1 MCFNLLGGRFPP
13 SEYKF
18 NMENLIIFAEATAAS
33 GDGPVQQIV
42 KTFGVNWT
50 LFISQCIAFLVVA
63 LALKKFAYGPVL
75 KVLEDRKQRIAEGIE
90 NADKIK
96 TELEATQ
103 AQKDAILKEAGEKR
117 QEIIDAA
124 KATAAKLEKEEAE
137 KALRKAE
144 DIIAKAQEATESSRQ
159 EMMTE
164 LKSEIGKLVVE
175 TTMKV
180 SGKVLTDEDQQ
191 RLIDETN
198 KELAA

>member
-1 MCFNLLGGRFPP
+1 
-13 SEYKF
+13 
-18 NMENLIIFAEATAAS
+18 MENLIILAAAK
-33 GDGPVQQIV
+33 GEGLPQQ
-42 KTFGVNWT
+42 FGVTWE
-50 LFISQCIAFLVVA
+50 LLLSQCIAFLVLA

-75 KVLEDRKQRIAEGIE
+75 KVLEERKQRIAEGIE

-96 TELEATQ
+96 AELEDTQ

-124 KATAAKLEKEEAE
+124 KAAAAKLEREEAE
-137 KALRKAE
+137 KALKKAE
-144 DIIAKAQEATESSRQ
+144 DIIAKAQEATEASRQ

-164 LKSEIGKLVVE
+164 LKAEIGRLVVD
-175 TTMKV
+175 TTIKV
-180 SGKVLTDEDQQ
+180 SGKVLSEDDQQ

>member
-1 MCFNLLGGRFPP
+1 M
-13 SEYKF
+13 
-18 NMENLIIFAEATAAS
+18 AE
-33 GDGPVQQIV
+33 Q
-42 KTFGVNWT
+42 FGVNWQ

-75 KVLEDRKQRIAEGIE
+75 KVLEERKQRIAEGIE

-96 TELEATQ
+96 AELEDTQ

-124 KATAAKLEKEEAE
+124 KSAAAKLEREEAE
-137 KALRKAE
+137 KALKKAE
-144 DIIAKAQEATESSRQ
+144 DIIAKAQEATEASRQ
-159 EMMTE
+159 EMMSE
-164 LKSEIGKLVVE
+164 LKAEIGRLVVD
-175 TTMKV
+175 TTIKV
-180 SGKVLTDEDQQ
+180 SGKVLSEDDQQ

>member
-1 MCFNLLGGRFPP
+1 MNSLL
-13 SEYKF
+13 
-18 NMENLIIFAEATAAS
+18 IFAAS
-33 GDGPVQQIV
+33 EGGMAEQ
-42 KTFGVNWT
+42 FGVNWQ

-63 LALKKFAYGPVL
+63 LALKKFAYAPVL

-96 TELEATQ
+96 AELEATQ
-103 AQKDAILKEAGEKR
+103 AQKDEILKEAGVKR

-124 KATAAKLEKEEAE
+124 KAAAAKLEKEEAE
-137 KALRKAE
+137 KALKKAE
-144 DIIAKAQEATESSRQ
+144 DIIAKAQEATEASRQ
-159 EMMTE
+159 EMMNE
-164 LKSEIGKLVVE
+164 LKAEIGRLVVE

-180 SGKVLTDEDQQ
+180 SGKVLSDEDQQ